1 MLILTGLMAVAI
13 GAVIVLA
20 RLVMNE
26 SKNQAYL
33 RQSSRQVGAK
43 PAGPDLTRQV
53 LLVPC
58 LLAGL
63 VVLGWSASIWL
74 KMLLNLALRDQQ
86 LIWMGKGLLLMLI
99 FAGVAILLGNR
110 LEQRSRSPYRTALK
124 NTSRS
129 AQSDLRNDRES
140 MTSIGRR

>member
-33 RQSSRQVGAK
+33 RQSSRQVGARSS
-43 PAGPDLTRQV
+43 GPDLTKQV
-53 LLVPC
+53 VLVPC
-58 LLAGL
+58 LLVGL
-63 VVLGWSASIWL
+63 AVLAWSTSSWL

-99 FAGVAILLGNR
+99 FAGIAILLGNR
-110 LEQRSRSPYRTALK
+110 LEQQSRSPYRTALK
-124 NTSRS
+124 NASRS
-129 AQSDLRNDRES
+129 AQSNLRSDRES

>member
-1 MLILTGLMAVAI
+1 MLIMTSLMAVAI

-20 RLVMNE
+20 RLVMDE

-33 RQSSRQVGAK
+33 RQSARHVGAR
-43 PAGPDLTRQV
+43 PPGRDLTGQV

-58 LLAGL
+58 LFVGLA
-63 VVLGWSASIWL
+63 VLAWSASSWF

-86 LIWMGKGLLLMLI
+86 LIWMGKGLLLMLL
-99 FAGVAILLGNR
+99 FSGVAILIGNR

-124 NTSRS
+124 NTLRS
-129 AQSDLRNDRES
+129 AQSDLRKDRES

>member
-1 MLILTGLMAVAI
+1 MLIMTGLMAVAI

-20 RLVMNE
+20 RLVMEE

-33 RQSSRQVGAK
+33 RQAARQVGSR
-43 PAGPDLTRQV
+43 PPGRDLTGQV
-53 LLVPC
+53 LLIPC
-58 LLAGL
+58 LLLGL
-63 VVLGWSASIWL
+63 AVLAWSASSWF

-99 FAGVAILLGNR
+99 FAGVAILVGNR
-110 LEQRSRSPYRTALK
+110 LEKRSRSPYRTALK

-129 AQSDLRNDRES
+129 QADVRKNRES

>member
-1 MLILTGLMAVAI
+1 MLIMTGLMAVAI

-20 RLVMNE
+20 RLVMDE

-33 RQSSRQVGAK
+33 RQSARQVGAR
-43 PAGPDLTRQV
+43 PPGRDLTGQV

-58 LLAGL
+58 LLLGL
-63 VVLGWSASIWL
+63 ALLVWSASSWL
-74 KMLLNLALRDQQ
+74 TMLLNLALRDQQ
-86 LIWMGKGLLLMLI
+86 LIWMGKGLLLMLL
-99 FAGVAILLGNR
+99 FAGVAILVGNR

-124 NTSRS
+124 NASRS
-129 AQSDLRNDRES
+129 AKSDLRNDRES